1 MSKYDNMITSIR
13 EYTKNNDAI
22 TDGLN
27 EEITHLK
34 NLIVTMA
41 HDINYEDG
49 SIMDTS
55 IQKVKNPTV
64 KSPHFVYHHYYNG
77 TNKTG
82 TEAYKWFLGAGLY
95 LDIEEEE
102 LLPFTVDIYF
112 SDSETARIS
121 FKETMDYFISEAKKG
136 TTILVSGRWYKDNR
150 GDILTMLFD
159 GMGTEPDQPNKIAD
173 LICTKFIIQSSIREW
188 AEAAKEDGFRA
199 MRKDDFMDDSKSMN
213 KLIESV

>member
-13 EYTKNNDAI
+13 EYTDNNNAI
-22 TDGLN
+22 IDGLN

-34 NLIVTMA
+34 NLIVTMV

-55 IQKVKNPTV
+55 IQKVTNKP
-64 KSPHFVYHHYYNG
+64 PHFVYHHYYNG

-82 TEAYKWFLGAGLY
+82 AEAYKWFLQRGNY
-95 LDIEEEE
+95 LDIEQEE
-102 LLPFTVDIYF
+102 LLPFTIDIYC
-112 SDSETARIS
+112 SDSETERIS

-150 GDILTMLFD
+150 KDILTMLSD
-159 GMGTEPDQPNKIAD
+159 CWVTEPDEPNEIAD
-173 LICTKFIIQSSIREW
+173 LICTKFIIQSSIRGWVEYPQ
-188 AEAAKEDGFRA
+188 EDGFRT
-199 MRKDDFMDDSKSMN
+199 MHKNDFMDDSKSMN

>member
-13 EYTKNNDAI
+13 EYTENNNAI

-55 IQKVKNPTV
+55 IQKVTNKP
-64 KSPHFVYHHYYNG
+64 PHFVYHHYYNG

-82 TEAYKWFLGAGLY
+82 AKAYKWFLQTGDY
-95 LDIEEEE
+95 LDIEQEE
-102 LLPFTVDIYF
+102 LLPFTIDIYF
-112 SDSETARIS
+112 SDSETKRIS
-121 FKETMDYFISEAKKG
+121 FKDTMNYFISEAKKG
-136 TTILVSGRWYKDNR
+136 ATILVSGRWYKDNR
-150 GDILTMLFD
+150 KDILNILVEF
-159 GMGTEPDQPNKIAD
+159 ESIAE
-173 LICTKFIIQSSIREW
+173 LILDKFIIQSSIREW
-188 AEAAKEDGFRA
+188 AETAELDGFRA
-199 MRKDDFMDDSKSMN
+199 MHKNDFMDDSKNMN